1 MTDDAVYSAFGSFNI
16 ARTQSR
22 YIFRSV
28 GRGMANVH
36 VTVVMMTAI
45 AGQKRDEAGRFP
57 EMGLSS

>member
-1 MTDDAVYSAFGSFNI
+1 MGL
-16 ARTQSR
+16 
-22 YIFRSV
+22 
-28 GRGMANVH
+28 GMINVR